1 MAHTSTPGPRLW
13 RALNV
18 LQRVAGFSATVTG
31 VIFGTWAVWSLLN
44 PVAALPA
51 DPSAD
56 PRLGRFVVLAFAG
69 VLLALGAVL
78 LRARP
83 YRPDLGDSLSSGHD
97 LRATRPSDPLRR
109 WWTGDPVE

>member
-1 MAHTSTPGPRLW
+1 MAHTSTPGPGLW

-18 LQRVAGFSATVTG
+18 LQRIAGFGATATG
-31 VIFGTWAVWSLLN
+31 VIFGGWAVWFLVN
-44 PVAALPA
+44 PGAPLPADLPA
-51 DPSAD
+51 DP
-56 PRLGRFVVLAFAG
+56 RLARLAVLAFAA

-83 YRPDLGDSLSSGHD
+83 YRPDLGDSLAAGHD
-97 LRATRPSDPLRR
+97 LRATRSTDPLRR